1 MNNINLFFIVP
12 EARNAKIKVLA
23 FLECN
28 ETTLPGS
35 WTVVFL
41 LCPHMVE
48 GAGELYGVS
57 LLRALIPF
65 EGSFL
70 MA

>member
-35 WTVVFL
+35 
-41 LCPHMVE
+41 
-48 GAGELYGVS
+48 
-57 LLRALIPF
+57 
-65 EGSFL
+65 
-70 MA
+70 